1 MRDIEARGIDPEVY
15 AATAPAVRRSAGGA
29 AVVVGQPLAIFLDL
43 PLLRGD
49 EPAHAGLV
57 AAAQNP
63 WPGGIAFY
71 RSPETSGFLLKAL
84 ARTPA
89 VTGVTLDPVWP
100 GATSRFE
107 RGNTFRVRL
116 DQGSLA
122 SVTDIALLGGA
133 NTAAIRNADGA

>member
-1 MRDIEARGIDPEVY
+1 LAKI
-15 AATAPAVRRSAGGA
+15 AAGLDLAAGGA
-29 AVVVGQPLAIFLDL
+29 AVVVGQPLVVFLDL

-49 EPAHAGLV
+49 EPPHAGTV

-63 WPGGIAFY
+63 WPGGVAFY

-89 VTGVTLDPVWP
+89 VTGVTIDPVWP

-122 SVTDIALLGGA
+122 SVTDLALLGGA
-133 NTAAIRNADGA
+133 NTAAIQNAAARDQDG